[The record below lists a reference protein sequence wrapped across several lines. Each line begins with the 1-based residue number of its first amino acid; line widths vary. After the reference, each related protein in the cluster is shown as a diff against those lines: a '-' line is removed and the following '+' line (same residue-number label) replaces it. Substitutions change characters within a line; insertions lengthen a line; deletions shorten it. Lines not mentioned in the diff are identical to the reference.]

1 MGHVPMAGL
10 AVPSWE
16 LALRAAVHEVV
27 HTASRL
33 MPLLGSDVRH
43 GGLRVRLL
51 ANLRGS
57 CARCEGVHADESGF
71 GEDGGY
77 ASDWVGARSETMRP
91 SPTSTLARGADS
103 GRSR

>member
-16 LALRAAVHEVV
+16 FALGAAVHAVV

-57 CARCEGVHADESGF
+57 CARCEGVHAVETMATALRRYFDESGF
-71 GEDGGY
+71 GEDGVKF
-77 ASDWVGARSETMRP
+77 AETQSAP
-91 SPTSTLARGADS
+91 D
-103 GRSR
+103 